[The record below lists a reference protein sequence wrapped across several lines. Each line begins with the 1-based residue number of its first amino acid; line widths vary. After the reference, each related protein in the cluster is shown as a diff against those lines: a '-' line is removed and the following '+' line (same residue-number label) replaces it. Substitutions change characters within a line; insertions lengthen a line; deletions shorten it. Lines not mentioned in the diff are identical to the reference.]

1 MGIRLGWRPFG
12 PPELCYNKQFY
23 WLARCFVGS
32 QVYGIYALICQELL
46 LAEQWARKNKL
57 KFPPIEADL
66 QYKRDGMKEF
76 YVFQDPV
83 DPTCPIVIHFVLANR
98 TFKAQM
104 KPGIALNCFCFVVV
118 ACCCSWLD
126 LWKQCVSLHQMSY
139 KRRPITPSDQKI
151 GWENQ
156 KGGNKVGYS
165 SKPLYHLCTRKKAWP
180 SWNFYYINIVLIS
193 PVMIYI

>member
-1 MGIRLGWRPFG
+1 MFCRISVLRHI
-12 PPELCYNKQFY
+12 
-23 WLARCFVGS
+23 CFNLS
-32 QVYGIYALICQELL
+32 IQELL

-104 KPGIALNCFCFVVV
+104 KPGITMNCFCVVV
-118 ACCCSWLD
+118 ACCCLWLN
-126 LWKQCVSLHQMSY
+126 LWKLCVSLHQMSY

-151 GWENQ
+151 AKKEET
-156 KGGNKVGYS
+156 KS
-165 SKPLYHLCTRKKAWP
+165 DIPLNVCITSAPEKRLR
-180 SWNFYYINIVLIS
+180 WNFY
-193 PVMIYI
+193 

>member
-1 MGIRLGWRPFG
+1 MGIGLG
-12 PPELCYNKQFY
+12 PPELCYNEQFY

-32 QVYGIYALICQELL
+32 QSYRIYALICQELL

-118 ACCCSWLD
+118 ACCCS
-126 LWKQCVSLHQMSY
+126 
-139 KRRPITPSDQKI
+139 
-151 GWENQ
+151 
-156 KGGNKVGYS
+156 
-165 SKPLYHLCTRKKAWP
+165 
-180 SWNFYYINIVLIS
+180 
-193 PVMIYI
+193 